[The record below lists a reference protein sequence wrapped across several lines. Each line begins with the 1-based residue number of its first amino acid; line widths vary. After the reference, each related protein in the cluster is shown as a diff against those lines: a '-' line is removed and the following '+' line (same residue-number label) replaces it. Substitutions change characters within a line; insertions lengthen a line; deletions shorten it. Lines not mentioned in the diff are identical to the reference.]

1 MEHTKSAQLQDLP
14 NFQIADEQLEA
25 YLSLNFAHLGLTRSP
40 TQEEDVSLITLYTKC
55 KFLGVIF
62 IFQELGVLT
71 VDKPQLIPSIA
82 NIVNQHSP
90 QVPLTPNNFL
100 GKLYPPQASLIQRM
114 CELEENPPTL
124 TFQSRKDVSN
134 PIVNNFR
141 FQVGLITERLSFG
154 KTFCLPALICHK
166 FAPIPYET
174 TNKTIIPT
182 NVIICGSKVAK
193 EWRANI
199 NKHVAPTITRLV
211 IETAKDLTT
220 CEQLIR
226 ANSIPNIIVIKDGEI
241 TWKAS
246 SSASDKG
253 DSTTLKKKALGHFL
267 SILFNPQSDYSPDAK
282 FLRII
287 YDDYDMLKFSA
298 ATILPR
304 AQFSWFVSG
313 TEEYHP
319 GKSPQFYYT
328 LNDEEKTMTIV
339 RAKVILDNIS
349 AVSCNRD
356 YSAQEFN
363 VPKINMFQTY
373 NESEYIVKCIIENT
387 FNESFLAHDD
397 WKCGALFTG
406 NVDNPPQDKRIKI
419 LIATKDK
426 DDQIA
431 LTNKLGSIAVRLTR
445 ANIDKFAREDALVGV
460 CGNLYGINMGFLTHI
475 IVDYTFA
482 DNEIV
487 QIIGR
492 GQRLSRKYNL
502 QVYFRM
508 RHPKYTVDDIS
519 SDEIS
524 STDECV
530 DAPDDMR
537 EDMHEDMRE
546 DIREDI
552 YVNGRID
559 IPEDDNVPIQKN
571 NE

>member
-14 NFQIADEQLEA
+14 NFQITDEQLEA
-25 YLSLNFAHLGLTRSP
+25 YLSLNFTHLGLTRSS
-40 TQEEDVSLITLYTKC
+40 TQEEDVSLITLYAKS
-55 KFLGVIF
+55 KFLGLIF

-71 VDKPQLIPSIA
+71 VDKPQLLPSIA

-90 QVPLTPNNFL
+90 QVPLTPTNFL

-114 CELEENPPTL
+114 CELEENPPTFTL
-124 TFQSRKDVSN
+124 QSKNADVSQ
-134 PIVNNFR
+134 ITQNFR
-141 FQVGLITERLSFG
+141 FPVGLITERLSFG

-166 FAPIPYET
+166 FAPTLYDVNET
-174 TNKTIIPT
+174 IKTIIPT
-182 NVIICGSKVAK
+182 NVIVCGSKVAK

-241 TWKAS
+241 TWKTTS
-246 SSASDKG
+246 
-253 DSTTLKKKALGHFL
+253 DSTQLKKKALDHFL
-267 SILFNPQSDYSPDAK
+267 SIVYSQSDYSPDAK

-304 AQFSWFVSG
+304 ALFSWFVSG

-319 GKSPQFYYT
+319 GKSPQFHYT
-328 LNDEEKTMTIV
+328 LNDEEETMTIV

-387 FNESFLAHDD
+387 FNDLFLAHDD

-406 NVDNPPQDKRIKI
+406 NVDNPPMAQSLQDKRIKI

-508 RHPKYTVDDIS
+508 RHPKYAVDDIS
-519 SDEIS
+519 LNEIS

-530 DAPDDMR
+530 DMPDDM
-537 EDMHEDMRE
+537 
-546 DIREDI
+546 REDI

>member
-1 MEHTKSAQLQDLP
+1 LNPFHFISVYLNRQHHGTHQIRPTPRPPQLP
-14 NFQIADEQLEA
+14 NHRRTTRSLPLPQL
-25 YLSLNFAHLGLTRSP
+25 LGLTRSL

-55 KFLGVIF
+55 KFLGVIA

-71 VDKPQLIPSIA
+71 VDKPQLLPSIA

-90 QVPLTPNNFL
+90 QVPLTPTNFL
-100 GKLYPPQASLIQRM
+100 GKLYPPQTSLIQRM

-124 TFQSRKDVSN
+124 AHQSKDADAN
-134 PIVNNFR
+134 TITKNFR
-141 FQVGLITERLSFG
+141 FPVGLITERLSFG

-166 FAPIPYET
+166 FAPVPYDSPAEACPHRAALFNSFT
-174 TNKTIIPT
+174 KAVIPT
-182 NVIICGSKVAK
+182 NIIVCGSKVAK

-199 NKHVAPTITRLV
+199 DKHVAPAITRLV

-220 CEQLIR
+220 CERLIH

-241 TWKAS
+241 TWKTTS
-246 SSASDKG
+246 
-253 DSTTLKKKALGHFL
+253 DSTQLKKKALDHFL
-267 SILFNPQSDYSPDAK
+267 SIVYSQSDYSPDAK

-304 AQFSWFVSG
+304 ALFSWFVSG

-319 GKSPQFYYT
+319 GKSPQFHYT

-339 RAKVILDNIS
+339 KAKVILDNIS

-363 VPKINMFQTY
+363 VPKINLFQTY
-373 NESEYIVKCIIENT
+373 NESEYIIKCILENT
-387 FNESFLAHDD
+387 FNDSFLAHDD

-406 NVDNPPQDKRIKI
+406 NVDNPPQSLQNKRPKI

-431 LTNKLGSIAVRLTR
+431 LTNKLGNIAVRLTR

-492 GQRLSRKYNL
+492 GQRLSRQYNL

-508 RHPKYTVDDIS
+508 RHPKYAVNDIS
-519 SDEIS
+519 DDGELDDCVGAYVDEPK
-524 STDECV
+524 E
-530 DAPDDMR
+530 
-537 EDMHEDMRE
+537 
-546 DIREDI
+546 
-552 YVNGRID
+552 
-559 IPEDDNVPIQKN
+559 DNVPIQKN